1 MNKDISKSILSF
13 QVRHEATRKGTDM
26 LGLVGQLIKTRGV
39 VLEP

>member
-1 MNKDISKSILSF
+1 
-13 QVRHEATRKGTDM
+13 M